1 MYTFSLK
8 LCDEFFGYSSRTV
21 SSVSLYPSWKSKRP
35 RQIYDPNPWGAP
47 TGAQQ
52 SMRNLSSGSYVLKRQ
67 TQPIC
72 GTLSTPPP
80 PPPASCNSGSYS
92 HGPIEFKIE
101 EGDRFNRNFIYSF
114 YIIILIQIVF

>member
-1 MYTFSLK
+1 MCLYTPAGRARDL
-8 LCDEFFGYSSRTV
+8 G
-21 SSVSLYPSWKSKRP
+21 KSD
-35 RQIYDPNPWGAP
+35 DPNPWGAP

-80 PPPASCNSGSYS
+80 PPPASRNSGSYS

-101 EGDRFNRNFIYSF
+101 EGDRFNKNLSYHNTLIHIF
-114 YIIILIQIVF
+114 YIV

>member
-1 MYTFSLK
+1 MLLGDYQFYITLAGQFQACLYTPAGRARDL
-8 LCDEFFGYSSRTV
+8 G
-21 SSVSLYPSWKSKRP
+21 KSD
-35 RQIYDPNPWGAP
+35 DPNPWGAP

-80 PPPASCNSGSYS
+80 PPPASRNSGSYS

-101 EGDRFNRNFIYSF
+101 EGDRFNIY
-114 YIIILIQIVF
+114 ILYHCI